1 MTARTIII
9 RQVASKHSNFVVTE
23 YISCRPRS
31 LMFWM
36 FWMRKMLMS
45 ANLEWRVVR
54 EGRTPK
60 QWARLAWA
68 AAGSKVCVCLHFCV
82 KPAQT
87 KSMFMEQRFWTTL
100 EFWMKEDGHRCPLSP
115 LRVNFKAWMNI
126 ANENWSLLCP
136 LIMVMWCN
144 PSDQSLMSHCGPYWC
159 SDWGS
164 RESPGLLCISVWS
177 LLSILWPAY
186 LTRCHSMSAPRVLHI
201 RCAPMYIPAPNFLS
215 NASFLSC

>member
-54 EGRTPK
+54 ERGEHPNNEPGWPGLRLGLRCVFVYISVSNQPK
-60 QWARLAWA
+60 Q
-68 AAGSKVCVCLHFCV
+68 SPCLWSSDFGQ
-82 KPAQT
+82 P
-87 KSMFMEQRFWTTL
+87 
-100 EFWMKEDGHRCPLSP
+100 DGHRCPLSP

>member
-1 MTARTIII
+1 
-9 RQVASKHSNFVVTE
+9 
-23 YISCRPRS
+23 
-31 LMFWM
+31 
-36 FWMRKMLMS
+36 MS
-45 ANLEWRVVR
+45 APVSCSGCFEWEKCWCQPIWSEELWERG
-54 EGRTPK
+54 EHPNYEPGWPG
-60 QWARLAWA
+60 L
-68 AAGSKVCVCLHFCV
+68 AGSKVCVCLHFCV

-100 EFWMKEDGHRCPLSP
+100 EYWMKADGHRFPLSP

-159 SDWGS
+159 SDWRS
-164 RESPGLLCISVWS
+164 RESPGLLWISVWS

-186 LTRCHSMSAPRVLHI
+186 LTRCHSMSAPRVLHM

>member
-1 MTARTIII
+1 MSAPQSHVLDVLNEKNVDVSQFGVKSCEREGEHPNNEPGWPGL
-9 RQVASKHSNFVVTE
+9 RLGLRCVFV
-23 YISCRPRS
+23 YISVS
-31 LMFWM
+31 
-36 FWMRKMLMS
+36 
-45 ANLEWRVVR
+45 NQ
-54 EGRTPK
+54 PK
-60 QWARLAWA
+60 QSPCLWSSDFGQPLSIGWKRMVTA
-68 AAGSKVCVCLHFCV
+68 A
-82 KPAQT
+82 
-87 KSMFMEQRFWTTL
+87 
-100 EFWMKEDGHRCPLSP
+100 LSP
-115 LRVNFKAWMNI
+115 LRVNFKARMNI

-144 PSDQSLMSHCGPYWC
+144 PSDQSLMSHCGRYWC

-177 LLSILWPAY
+177 LLSVSWPAY